1 MSDDSDEIKILRKD
15 VDHLKDE
22 VKELKAFISL
32 NQHKVQKKTPY
43 GSLMLGLGLIL
54 TIIGV
59 SLIVVTLSA
68 QYTSEEVFILRII
81 GAIVFVAG
89 IVITVRGIKRL
100 K

>member
-68 QYTSEEVFILRII
+68 QSTNGEVFILRII

-89 IVITVRGIKRL
+89 IIITVRGIKRL

>member
-1 MSDDSDEIKILRKD
+1 
-15 VDHLKDE
+15 
-22 VKELKAFISL
+22 
-32 NQHKVQKKTPY
+32 
-43 GSLMLGLGLIL
+43 MLGLGLIL

-59 SLIVVTLSA
+59 SLIVVTLSV